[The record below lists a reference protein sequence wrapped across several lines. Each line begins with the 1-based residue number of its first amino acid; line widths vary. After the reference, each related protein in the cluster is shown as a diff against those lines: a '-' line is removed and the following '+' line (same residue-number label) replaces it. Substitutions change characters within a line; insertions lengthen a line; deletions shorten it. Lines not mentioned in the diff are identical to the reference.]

1 MKVAFTGAGGTG
13 KTTMASWLAEQYN
26 IPYVG
31 SVGREAFKQMGI
43 ESEAAQET
51 MSEQKLLELQW
62 LIFKLLQ
69 AKRTQYPHFVTD
81 RLIIDNYVYG
91 LRRCGGIVPEEMRKE
106 WEETAVKDLY
116 SFDLVFYCPV
126 GLFPIE
132 NDGMRVAAQGYQHLI
147 DSAIYGLLCKHAF
160 DRMAGHVYVLNMT
173 DQRRK
178 DWVKRL
184 CDSVAEVTLGT
195 QPGSL

>member
-91 LRRCGGIVPEEMRKE
+91 R
-106 WEETAVKDLY
+106 
-116 SFDLVFYCPV
+116 
-126 GLFPIE
+126 
-132 NDGMRVAAQGYQHLI
+132 Q
-147 DSAIYGLLCKHAF
+147 
-160 DRMAGHVYVLNMT
+160 
-173 DQRRK
+173 
-178 DWVKRL
+178 
-184 CDSVAEVTLGT
+184 
-195 QPGSL
+195 GSLQLRPRVLLSGRIIPD